1 MGCKMPKQD
10 FWKVFW
16 PLWRKATTTAT
27 LQSGFRRTGMFPI
40 NPNIIKRAALG
51 PSAAT
56 DNVAHIEGKDMLT
69 GWMFQ
74 IFVLDL
80 CV

>member
-1 MGCKMPKQD
+1 MPKQD

-16 PLWRKATTTAT
+16 PAWKKSMTTTT

-40 NPNIIKRAALG
+40 NPNIIKRSALG

-56 DNVAHIEGKDMLT
+56 DNIAHIEGKNMLKS
-69 GWMFQ
+69 WMFQ
-74 IFVLDL
+74 MFHLFQFN
-80 CV
+80 